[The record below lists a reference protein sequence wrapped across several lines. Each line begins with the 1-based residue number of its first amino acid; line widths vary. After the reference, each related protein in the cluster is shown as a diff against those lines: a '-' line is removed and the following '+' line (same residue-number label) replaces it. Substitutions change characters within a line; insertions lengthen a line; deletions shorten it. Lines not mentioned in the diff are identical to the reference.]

1 MLRYHLQCFVYT
13 TQSEEQKEG
22 EQPAE
27 VAEMMAAEA
36 EDGLPEISWSH
47 DVSWHESH
55 GLMRSYVIHGPPN
68 QRHVY
73 MNPMVS

>member
-27 VAEMMAAEA
+27 LAEKMAAEA

-47 DVSWHESH
+47 DVYGEYH
-55 GLMRSYVIHGPPN
+55 GLMMAHG
-68 QRHVY
+68 
-73 MNPMVS
+73 MNLMVL

>member
-1 MLRYHLQCFVYT
+1 
-13 TQSEEQKEG
+13 
-22 EQPAE
+22 
-27 VAEMMAAEA
+27 MMVAEA